1 MFYVKTEKVDQRQD
15 DVTRRHRGDTGC
27 GGGRNEQGDMVARDM
42 ETTEDVE
49 ETVAGWHRGVD
60 VTEVVEETVAGWHH
74 KERCI
79 EGGVTEVVEETVAGW
94 HHKERHRGD
103 RGCGGNSGRVAS

>member
-49 ETVAGWHRGVD
+49 ETVAGWH
-60 VTEVVEETVAGWHH
+60 H
-74 KERCI
+74 KERC
-79 EGGVTEVVEETVAGW
+79 
-94 HHKERHRGD
+94 RRD
-103 RGCGGNSGRVAS
+103 RGCGGNSGRVASQGEA